1 MLARDVRRASR
12 ASVGDVPPPAS
23 RPPVTSPV
31 APRGALP
38 VAPVAA
44 GGLVLA
50 FALAQGTGVRW
61 AGGLVLLATAAA
73 CLALAVPRTGWARP
87 LVVVA
92 VGLAAFVVSHVAADV
107 LGPWPAVLTAAAVLG
122 ATAWWLVD
130 RARPRVV
137 TDR

>member
-1 MLARDVRRASR
+1 MAARDVRPAAR
-12 ASVGDVPPPAS
+12 ASVGDVPQ
-23 RPPVTSPV
+23 PV
-31 APRGALP
+31 ARPSAARPAGLP

-61 AGGLVLLATAAA
+61 LGGLVLLATAVA
-73 CLALAVPRTGWARP
+73 CLALAVPATGWARP
-87 LVVVA
+87 LGVVA
-92 VGLAAFVVSHVAADV
+92 VGLVAFVASHLAADL